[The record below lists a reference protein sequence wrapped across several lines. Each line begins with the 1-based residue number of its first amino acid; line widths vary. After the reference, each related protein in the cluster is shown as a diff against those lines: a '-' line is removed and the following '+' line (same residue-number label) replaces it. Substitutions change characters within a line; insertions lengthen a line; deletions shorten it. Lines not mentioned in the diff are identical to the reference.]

1 MAKRRKHDEE
11 PENGERWLLT
21 YSDLITLL
29 LGLFVILYA
38 MSQIDKTKYQDFAS
52 ALTQKFGSKTVLA
65 GNKGVMQQPAPKVGR
80 AQAPKNAAKSLH
92 KKKQMA
98 AVLAIILAKQI
109 ASGQVVI
116 RETKEGVSI
125 SLLEKLLFDTG
136 RADLRPD
143 GLDTLDHIS
152 AYLLSI
158 TNPLRVEGHTDNVP
172 IHTSQF
178 PSNWHL
184 SAARALN
191 TGYYIINK
199 GLDPAR
205 LSIAGY
211 SEYRPI
217 APNDTP
223 ENRMQNRR
231 VEMVI
236 LTGTPTGGISAEDS
250 TAGDTAAPA
259 TAMVPVSITNSAK

>member
-1 MAKRRKHDEE
+1 MARKKKHDEE
-11 PENGERWLLT
+11 PENSERWLLT

-38 MSQIDKTKYQDFAS
+38 MSQVDKTKYQDFVS

-65 GNKGVMQQPAPKVGR
+65 GHKGIMQQPAPKVGR
-80 AQAPKNAAKSLH
+80 AQAAKNAAKSLNNN
-92 KKKQMA
+92 KKKQIA
-98 AVLAIILAKQI
+98 AVLAVILSKQI

-136 RADLRPD
+136 KAIIRPE

-152 AYLLSI
+152 SYLLSVK
-158 TNPLRVEGHTDNVP
+158 NPIRIEGHTDNVP
-172 IHTSQF
+172 INTPQF

-184 SAARALN
+184 SVARSMN
-191 TGYYIINK
+191 TGYYVLQK
-199 GLDPAR
+199 GLTPER
-205 LSIAGY
+205 LAIAGY

-217 APNDTP
+217 APNDTA
-223 ENRMQNRR
+223 ENRAQNRR
-231 VEMVI
+231 VEIVI
-236 LTGTPTGGISAEDS
+236 LTETPAQESASLPSDS
-250 TAGDTAAPA
+250 A
-259 TAMVPVSITNSAK
+259 TVSTSIVPEVK